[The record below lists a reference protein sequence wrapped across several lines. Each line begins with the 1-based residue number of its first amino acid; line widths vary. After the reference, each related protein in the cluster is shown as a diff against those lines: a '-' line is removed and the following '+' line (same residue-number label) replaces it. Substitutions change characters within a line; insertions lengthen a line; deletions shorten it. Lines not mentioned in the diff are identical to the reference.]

1 MQFDSRLDSIWSTI
15 ADPNTN
21 FIRERAV
28 QAAFALCPFM
38 DELERKGPML
48 DPYFTEGFL
57 KRLKLWSKALPHELR
72 SSTEALAASNAVCR
86 ESFIGAAHVACM

>member
-1 MQFDSRLDSIWSTI
+1 MQFDARIDSLWSTF

-28 QAAFALCPFM
+28 QAAFDLCPFM
-38 DELERKGPML
+38 DELERKGPIV
-48 DPYFTEGFL
+48 DPLFTEDFL
-57 KRLKLWSKALPHELR
+57 KRLQLWSKALPHELR
-72 SSTEALAASNAVCR
+72 SSTDALAASNSTCR